1 MDKIIT
7 IRMNGRPV
15 RARAGQTVM
24 EAARSVG
31 IDIPSLCHHP
41 AVSPLGACRICLV
54 EIERQRSL
62 QPACTFP
69 VMEGLRIETESP
81 NVVAERKFILQM
93 LFSEG
98 NHYCMFCERSGD
110 CELQALAYRYGL
122 DHWTYANPYQP
133 KAVDGTRK
141 YFFMDRSR
149 CILCRR
155 CVRACAEL
163 AANHTLGVKFRG
175 AKSMICADIDDPFGE
190 STCVSCGTCLQICP
204 TGALVD
210 RLSAYTGKE
219 TQVERTK
226 SVCLFCSVACG
237 TEIIT
242 RAGQVLRV
250 EGEWEEHNHGVLCE
264 IGRFAPFYEKRRRVE
279 TPLWRENG
287 VLVPVSWEEA
297 LEKVADKIKMTPPD
311 RIGAWSTTR
320 TLNLTLSEFAAVF
333 QVKIGTRV
341 QVLEPTLAKLGLP
354 VGGALND
361 LLASDCILVIGGD
374 PLTEHPVLGYHIKRA
389 CQRGASLILVSDN
402 GTRLRP
408 LARITLSPG
417 EIDRAVKM
425 IQTSGSP
432 VIVYGAG
439 TGPQEAEMLAALK
452 RKAQFIPLF
461 PASNGYHAKVLGL
474 RSGIGLEVKDLDA
487 VYLMLGDIQT
497 SEEMA
502 REARKAE
509 FLVVQA
515 SYQGPVVQVAD
526 VVLPALIWAEQEGS
540 LYNLEGKKAAVRRAV
555 PIPEGMVP
563 ENEVLMQLAAL
574 L

>member
-1 MDKIIT
+1 
-7 IRMNGRPV
+7 
-15 RARAGQTVM
+15 
-24 EAARSVG
+24 
-31 IDIPSLCHHP
+31 
-41 AVSPLGACRICLV
+41 
-54 EIERQRSL
+54 
-62 QPACTFP
+62 
-69 VMEGLRIETESP
+69 MEGLRIETESP
-81 NVVAERKFILQM
+81 PVVAERKFILQL

-133 KAVDGTRK
+133 KPVDGTRK

-210 RLSAYTGKE
+210 RLSAYTGNE

-264 IGRFAPFYEKRRRVE
+264 IGRFAPFYEQRRRVE

-297 LEKVADKIKMTPPD
+297 LEKVADKIRMTPPD

-341 QVLEPTLAKLGLP
+341 HVLEPTLAKLGLP

-361 LLASDCILVIGGD
+361 LLGADCILVIGGD
-374 PLTEHPVLGYHIKRA
+374 PLTDHPVLGYHIKRA

-408 LARITLSPG
+408 LARNALAPG

-425 IQTSGSP
+425 IQASAAP
-432 VIVYGAG
+432 VVVYGAG
-439 TGPQEAEMLAALK
+439 TGPREAEALTALK

-474 RSGIGLEVKDLDA
+474 RSGPGLEVKDLDV

-515 SYQGPVVQVAD
+515 SYYGPVVQAAD
-526 VVLPALIWAEQEGS
+526 VVLPALIWVEQEGS
-540 LYNLEGKKAAVRRAV
+540 LYNLEGKKVAVRRAV
-555 PIPEGMVP
+555 PIPRGYGPRKRSLYAVGRP
-563 ENEVLMQLAAL
+563 VIIREVILK
-574 L
+574 

>member
-7 IRMNGRPV
+7 IRINGRPV

-41 AVSPLGACRICLV
+41 AVTPLGACRICLV

-81 NVVAERKFILQM
+81 PVVAERKFILQM

-210 RLSAYTGKE
+210 RLSAYTGNE

-226 SVCLFCSVACG
+226 SVCLFCSVGCG
-237 TEIIT
+237 TQIIT

-264 IGRFAPFYEKRRRVE
+264 MGRFAPFYEQRRRVE

-287 VLVPVSWEEA
+287 VLGPVSWEEA
-297 LEKVADKIKMTPPD
+297 LERLAEKIRMTPPD

-333 QVKIGTRV
+333 QVRIGTRV
-341 QVLEPTLAKLGLP
+341 HVLESTLGKLELP
-354 VGGALND
+354 VGGALSD
-361 LLASDCILVIGGD
+361 LLVSDCILVIGGD
-374 PLTEHPVLGYHIKRA
+374 PLTNQPVLGYHIKRA
-389 CQRGASLILVSDN
+389 CQRGASLILVSEN
-402 GTRLRP
+402 GNGLRP
-408 LARITLSPG
+408 WARHSLPPS
-417 EIDRAVKM
+417 ELERAMKM
-425 IQTSGSP
+425 IQASAAP
-432 VIVYGAG
+432 VIVYGAD
-439 TGPQEAEMLAALK
+439 TGQREAEALKAFK

-474 RSGIGLEVKDLDA
+474 RFGPGREVKDLDV

-497 SEEMA
+497 PEEGA
-502 REARKAE
+502 HEARKAG

-515 SYQGPVVQVAD
+515 SYYGPVVQAAD
-526 VVLPALIWAEQEGS
+526 LVLPALIWAEQEGS
-540 LYNLEGKKAAVRRAV
+540 LYNLEGKKVAVRRAV
-555 PIPEGMVP
+555 PIPQGMVP
-563 ENEVLMQLAAL
+563 ENEVFTQLAAL

>member
-1 MDKIIT
+1 
-7 IRMNGRPV
+7 
-15 RARAGQTVM
+15 
-24 EAARSVG
+24 
-31 IDIPSLCHHP
+31 
-41 AVSPLGACRICLV
+41 
-54 EIERQRSL
+54 
-62 QPACTFP
+62 
-69 VMEGLRIETESP
+69 
-81 NVVAERKFILQM
+81 
-93 LFSEG
+93 
-98 NHYCMFCERSGD
+98 
-110 CELQALAYRYGL
+110 
-122 DHWTYANPYQP
+122 
-133 KAVDGTRK
+133 
-141 YFFMDRSR
+141 MDRSR

-175 AKSMICADIDDPFGE
+175 AKSMICADLDDLFGE

-210 RLSAYTGKE
+210 RLSAYTGNE

-226 SVCLFCSVACG
+226 SVCFFCSVACG

-264 IGRFAPFYEKRRRVE
+264 IGRFAPFYEHRRRVE
-279 TPLWRENG
+279 TPLRRENG

-297 LEKVADKIKMTPPD
+297 LEKVADKIRMTPPD

-341 QVLEPTLAKLGLP
+341 HVLEPTLAKLGLP

-361 LLASDCILVIGGD
+361 LLGSDCILVIGGD
-374 PLTEHPVLGYHIKRA
+374 PLTDHPVLGYHIKRA
-389 CQRGASLILVSDN
+389 CQRGALLILVSDN

-408 LARITLSPG
+408 LARNALAPG
-417 EIDRAVKM
+417 EIDRAIKM
-425 IQTSGSP
+425 IQASAAP
-432 VIVYGAG
+432 VVVYGAG
-439 TGPQEAEMLAALK
+439 TGPREAEALNALK

-474 RSGIGLEVKDLDA
+474 RSGPGLEVKDLDV

-515 SYQGPVVQVAD
+515 SYHGPVVQAAD
-526 VVLPALIWAEQEGS
+526 VVLPALIWVEQEGS
-540 LYNLEGKKAAVRRAV
+540 LYNLEGKKVAVRRAV

-563 ENEVLMQLAAL
+563 ESEVFMQLAAL

>member
-1 MDKIIT
+1 
-7 IRMNGRPV
+7 
-15 RARAGQTVM
+15 M

-41 AVSPLGACRICLV
+41 AVTPLGACRICLV

-81 NVVAERKFILQM
+81 PVVAERKFILQM

-133 KAVDGTRK
+133 KPVDGTRK

-210 RLSAYTGKE
+210 RLSAYTGNE

-226 SVCLFCSVACG
+226 SVCLFCSVGCG
-237 TEIIT
+237 TQIIT

-264 IGRFAPFYEKRRRVE
+264 MGRFAPFYEQRRRVE

-287 VLVPVSWEEA
+287 VLGPVSWEEA
-297 LEKVADKIKMTPPD
+297 LERLAEKIRMTPPD

-333 QVKIGTRV
+333 QVRIGTRV
-341 QVLEPTLAKLGLP
+341 HVLESTLGKLELP
-354 VGGALND
+354 VGGALSD
-361 LLASDCILVIGGD
+361 LLVSDCILVIGGD
-374 PLTEHPVLGYHIKRA
+374 PLTDQPVLGYHIKRA
-389 CQRGASLILVSDN
+389 CQRGASLILVSEN
-402 GTRLRP
+402 GNSLRP
-408 LARITLSPG
+408 WARHSLPPS
-417 EIDRAVKM
+417 ELERAMKM
-425 IQTSGSP
+425 IQASAAP
-432 VIVYGAG
+432 VIVYGAD
-439 TGPQEAEMLAALK
+439 TGQREAEALKALK

-474 RSGIGLEVKDLDA
+474 RFGPGREVKDLDL

-497 SEEMA
+497 PEA
-502 REARKAE
+502 GAHEARKAG

-515 SYQGPVVQVAD
+515 SYYGPVVQAAD
-526 VVLPALIWAEQEGS
+526 LVLPALIWAEQEGS
-540 LYNLEGKKAAVRRAV
+540 LYNLEGKKVAVRRAV
-555 PIPEGMVP
+555 PIPPGMVP
-563 ENEVLMQLAAL
+563 ENEVFTQLAAL